1 MKILDEIGNNMEA
14 KIKITTIQ
22 TDYKG
27 KSIFERMA
35 DELCITE
42 TFSNM
47 DESGVIETS
56 LTGNIDI
63 VDEKYILSYEETEAS
78 GMEGVKTELSFNEST
93 PREICLARSG
103 EMSSTMYFN
112 EGKRDI
118 CVYNTGIMPFEICV
132 YTRSIDNRLIEDGY
146 LEIIYI
152 IEIKGACAQKTVLR
166 METKKYDRS

>member
-1 MKILDEIGNNMEA
+1 
-14 KIKITTIQ
+14 
-22 TDYKG
+22 
-27 KSIFERMA
+27 MA

-56 LTGNIDI
+56 LVGNIDLDI
-63 VDEKYILSYEETEAS
+63 IEGKYTLSYEETEAS
-78 GMEGVKTELSFNEST
+78 GMEGVKTELSFYEKS
-93 PREICLARSG
+93 PKEICLARSG

-132 YTRSIDNRLIEDGY
+132 FTRLIDNRLIDDGY

-152 IEIKGACAQKTVLR
+152 VEIKGACAQKTVLR
-166 METKKYDRS
+166 METEKYDRN

>member
-1 MKILDEIGNNMEA
+1 MEA
-14 KIKITTIQ
+14 KIKITNIQ

-35 DELCITE
+35 DELCISE

-56 LTGNIDI
+56 LMGNINLDI
-63 VDEKYILSYEETEAS
+63 IEGKYTLSYEETEAS
-78 GMEGVKTELSFNEST
+78 GMEGVKTELSFYEKF
-93 PREICLARSG
+93 PKEICLARSG
-103 EMSSTMYFN
+103 EMSSVMYFN
-112 EGKRDI
+112 EGKRNI
-118 CVYNTGIMPFEICV
+118 SVYNTGIMPFEICI
-132 YTRSIDNRLIEDGY
+132 YTRTVDNRLIEDGY

-166 METKKYDRS
+166 LETEKYDRS